1 MTDDV
6 AALLN
11 QYRAGL
17 DAEIRLLTRLEH
29 VAARQHLAAA
39 AADFEDLAAA
49 ADQRD
54 RLMAGLVTVEQEL
67 RTAREALASAQAE
80 LATHA
85 EFEETVHLHRAAV
98 AMVKKI
104 LGTDQDS
111 LAALA
116 AAEAARRDALR
127 AIEQGDVT
135 LEAYRRLAATP
146 LPATLVNRRG

>member
-6 AALLN
+6 AAVLD

-17 DAEIRLLTRLEH
+17 EAEIGLLTRLEK
-29 VAARQHLAAA
+29 VAARQHAASALSDFNELAAA
-39 AADFEDLAAA
+39 AEE
-49 ADQRD
+49 RD
-54 RLMAGLVTVEQEL
+54 RLMAGLVSIEQEL
-67 RTAREALASAQAE
+67 RTARETLTQVRDE
-80 LATHA
+80 LAGQP

-98 AMVKKI
+98 AMVKRI
-104 LGTDQDS
+104 LGTDQES

-116 AAEAARRDALR
+116 AAETARREAARALER
-127 AIEQGDVT
+127 GEVT